1 MDEEKYFEGVSEY
14 KLLAKHE
21 VGQNF
26 LVDKDACR
34 KIVALACLN
43 EEDKALE
50 IGSGAGSLS
59 FYIASSLAES
69 DLIDIDEALV
79 TKLQHDFEGNSR
91 VHPKMGN
98 IMRYDLEPY
107 TKIIGNLPYYITS
120 GIIEQIL
127 LKAYRCQKAVLM
139 VQKEVVAR
147 LSAPVGS
154 EDYGPLIILL
164 NYRATLKKEFNV
176 SRNSFSPAPHV
187 DSSVFTLSFKS
198 GSDPLLATHL
208 YELTSYLFLHRRKT
222 ILNNL
227 GAYMKDNQKALSL
240 LKKLSLDEK
249 KRPEN
254 LTLQDYLALVSQLY

>member
-1 MDEEKYFEGVSEY
+1 
-14 KLLAKHE
+14 
-21 VGQNF
+21 
-26 LVDKDACR
+26 
-34 KIVALACLN
+34 
-43 EEDKALE
+43 
-50 IGSGAGSLS
+50 
-59 FYIASSLAES
+59 
-69 DLIDIDEALV
+69 
-79 TKLQHDFEGNSR
+79 
-91 VHPKMGN
+91 
-98 IMRYDLEPY
+98 
-107 TKIIGNLPYYITS
+107 
-120 GIIEQIL
+120 
-127 LKAYRCQKAVLM
+127 
-139 VQKEVVAR
+139 
-147 LSAPVGS
+147 
-154 EDYGPLIILL
+154 L